1 MIKICLSLILII
13 LLVSCHQKKPISYKS
28 YQAISCDSKDN
39 FKKKYIFNKNNGY
52 LYFYDPI
59 SNSFLPL
66 SKTNEDGYYGE
77 FFNEIYSKLDRN
89 ILKITKLNYKYHLNN
104 GYFKIEDVINLN
116 SLVLIRKYKNDK
128 NKLVSFKVKC
138 IWIDPRL
145 SIR

>member
-1 MIKICLSLILII
+1 MA
-13 LLVSCHQKKPISYKS
+13 SCQQEKPILYES
-28 YQAISCDSKDN
+28 YQAVSCDPKDE

-59 SNSFLPL
+59 SKIFLPL
-66 SKTNEDGYYGE
+66 SKTYEDGYYGE

-89 ILKITKLNYKYHLNN
+89 ILKITRLNYKYHLNN

-116 SLVLIRKYKNDK
+116 SLILIRTYKNDK
-128 NKLVSFKVKC
+128 NKLVSLKFKC

-145 SIR
+145 SIK